1 MAKMHIKGVNP
12 VKRKLAD
19 GTIKY
24 YYYWRATGKKL
35 PDDPESAEFLAA
47 VAKCMERA
55 KSDPFT
61 MGRLIEDYMRSPEY
75 SGLADSTKASYKS
88 HLDAIKALSG
98 DLPNDEWTEADVYQM
113 RDDLWQTAPRQA
125 ELRVAILS
133 RLFNWGAKRGYRK
146 DNPAADIEKIKRKT
160 KSYEPWS
167 EEEITAFY
175 KAAPKHVSNVVTMA
189 LYTGQRQGD
198 CLKMTWGDISDGA
211 IQVRQEKTDRTM
223 WIPIHA
229 DLQAML
235 DGLKK
240 RPGRILLTSRDK
252 PWTNDG
258 FRSSFATAKEG
269 IDKQFHGLRAT
280 AATNL
285 ADAGVPDKEIMAITG
300 HRTTA
305 MVTHYTRNADQKRR
319 ATAAVAKLPSRKER

>member
-19 GTIKY
+19 GTVKY

-61 MGRLIEDYMRSPEY
+61 MGDLIEKYMRSPEFT
-75 SGLADSTKASYKS
+75 GLAASTKAGYKT

-98 DLPNDEWTEADVYQM
+98 DLPNDEWTEADVYAM

-160 KSYEPWS
+160 KSYEPWT
-167 EEEITAFY
+167 EEEIAAFY
-175 KAAPKHVSNVVTMA
+175 KAAPKHVADVVTMA

-198 CLKMTWGDISDGA
+198 CLKMTWGDISGGA
-211 IQVRQEKTDRTM
+211 IQVRQEKTDQTL
-223 WIPIHA
+223 WIPIHP

-235 DGLKK
+235 DTLEK
-240 RPGRILLTSRDK
+240 RPGKILLNSRGMA
-252 PWTNDG
+252 WSNDG
-258 FRSSFATAKEG
+258 FRSSFADAKTG
-269 IDKQFHGLRAT
+269 IAKQFHGLRAT

-285 ADAGVPDKEIMAITG
+285 ADAGIADKEIMAITG

-305 MVTHYTRNADQKRR
+305 MVTHYTRNADQRRR
-319 ATAAVAKLPSRKER
+319 AMTAIPHLPSRKG